1 MTSSNTVNIKSKS
14 SNLTITKITYVSDTL
29 NAPSGTDAPAIQ
41 KNSDTSWSITL
52 KCDRDGSSAYA
63 DSFNDV
69 SGGAYHEYAPDDGGA
84 GKQPDKLNF
93 YFGVSI
99 TFAFKDGSNTIPA
112 VAPVVYLGQGHYS
125 TTNNWWIG
133 GREAITNVDNK
144 TPMLL
149 AEGGIDEIV
158 LGISGDTSEFDFTW
172 KSKSAN
178 FALGDWMA
186 NIPDSTSLFSMT
198 IPGTHDTCSL
208 YGGDAVETQT
218 RKLEDQLVSGIR
230 FIDIR
235 CRHIDDVFTIHHGL
249 VYQKINF
256 GNGVLKVC
264 LDFLKEHPKET
275 IVMSVKPEY
284 DPSNNTRTFE
294 QTFLWYLKQYE
305 CGDKW
310 WLEGTMP
317 TLGQVRGKIVLF
329 RRFPTD
335 HKDGEEE
342 KVLGLKALPFEDDK
356 TFSIDDTVDMMI
368 QDQWK
373 VPTLFAR
380 SDKWSAINALLQD
393 AKNGSDDVLYV
404 NFCSGTSSGCYPY
417 SCANYVNPQL
427 VQYFTSNTSG
437 RFGCVLMD
445 FEYSDLTRLIAETN
459 I

>member
-1 MTSSNTVNIKSKS
+1 MSSSNTVNIKSKTT
-14 SNLTITKITYVSDTL
+14 NLTITKITYLSDTL
-29 NAPSGTDAPAIQ
+29 NAPGGTAAPTIEKQ
-41 KNSDTSWSITL
+41 SDTSWTITL
-52 KCDRDGSSAYA
+52 KCDRSGSEAYA

-99 TFAFKDGSNTIPA
+99 TFAYKNGSTTTTA

-133 GREAITNVDNK
+133 GRDTVVNTDNK

-149 AEGGIDEIV
+149 AEGDGDEIV
-158 LGISGDTSEFDFTW
+158 LGLSGGTSEFDFTW
-172 KSKSAN
+172 KSKSAS
-178 FALGDWMA
+178 FALSDWMA
-186 NIPDSTSLFSMT
+186 NIPETTSLFRMT

-218 RKLEDQLVSGIR
+218 RTLNEQLESGIR

-264 LDFLKEHPKET
+264 LDFLRDHPKET

-284 DPSNNTRTFE
+284 QPSNNTMTFE
-294 QTFLWYLKQYE
+294 QTFMWYLQQYE
-305 CGDKW
+305 CIDKW
-310 WLEGTMP
+310 WLKDTMP
-317 TLGQVRGKIVLF
+317 ALGEVRGKIVLF
-329 RRFPTD
+329 RRFELDP
-335 HKDGEEE
+335 GSPS
-342 KVLGLKALPFEDDK
+342 LGLQALPFQDNK
-356 TFSIDDTVDMMI
+356 TFSIDGPVFMEM

-393 AKNGSDDVLYV
+393 AKGGNDTTFFV

-427 VQYFTSNTSG
+427 VQYFTNTISG